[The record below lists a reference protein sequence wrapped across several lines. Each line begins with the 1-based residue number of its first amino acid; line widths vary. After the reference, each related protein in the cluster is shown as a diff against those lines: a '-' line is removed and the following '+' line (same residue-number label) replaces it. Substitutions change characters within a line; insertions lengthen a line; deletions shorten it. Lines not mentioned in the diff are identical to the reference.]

1 MEATSKPKFVYVT
14 YIATTPEKLWEALT
28 KADFTEKYWFGS
40 RIESDWKVGSP
51 FTIHTGVPD
60 KDWQGKVLQCD
71 PPRLL
76 SYTFRVL
83 GGAEHFS
90 RVVFQLEQQGPVVKL
105 TLTHDEL
112 DEKDEK
118 FYKGI
123 IQGWPAVLSNLKSLL
138 EGGRPLVPK
147 PC

>member
-1 MEATSKPKFVYVT
+1 M
-14 YIATTPEKLWEALT
+14 
-28 KADFTEKYWFGS
+28 
-40 RIESDWKVGSP
+40 
-51 FTIHTGVPD
+51 
-60 KDWQGKVLQCD
+60 LQSD

-76 SYTFRVL
+76 SYRFRVT
-83 GGAEHFS
+83 GGSEHLT

-118 FYKGI
+118 FVTGI
-123 IQGWPAVLSNLKSLL
+123 SQGWPAVLSNLKSLL

>member
-1 MEATSKPKFVYVT
+1 MDKPKFVYVT

-28 KADFTEKYWFGS
+28 SGDFTEKFWFGS

-51 FTIHTGVPD
+51 FKIHTGVPD

-76 SYTFRVL
+76 SYSFRVM
-83 GGAEHFS
+83 GSSEHFS
-90 RVVFQLEQQGPVVKL
+90 RVLFQLEQNGPVVKL

-118 FYKGI
+118 FIKGI
-123 IQGWPAVLSNLKSLL
+123 SGGWPAVLSNLKSLL
-138 EGGRPLVPK
+138 EGGHALVPR

>member
-1 MEATSKPKFVYVT
+1 MDKPKFVYVT

-28 KADFTEKYWFGS
+28 SGDFTEKYWFGS
-40 RIESDWKVGSP
+40 RIQSEWKVGSP
-51 FTIHTGVPD
+51 FKINTGVAD
-60 KDWQGKVLQCD
+60 KDWLGKVLQCD

-76 SYTFRVL
+76 SYNFRVS
-83 GGAEHFS
+83 GSSEHFS
-90 RVVFQLEQQGPVVKL
+90 RVVFQLEQHGPLVKL

-118 FYKGI
+118 FCKGI
-123 IQGWPAVLSNLKSLL
+123 SQGWPAVLSNLKSLL
-138 EGGRPLVPK
+138 EGGHVLVPK

>member
-1 MEATSKPKFVYVT
+1 METTSKPKFMYVT

-40 RIESDWKVGSP
+40 RIQSEWKVGSP
-51 FTIHTGVPD
+51 FTIHTGVAD
-60 KDWQGKVLQCD
+60 KDWQGEVLQCD

-76 SYTFRVL
+76 SYAFRVA
-83 GGAEHFS
+83 GGAEHFT
-90 RVVFQLEQQGPVVKL
+90 RVVFQLEQHGPVMKL

-112 DEKDEK
+112 DEKDVK
-118 FYKGI
+118 FYTGI
-123 IQGWPAVLSNLKSLL
+123 SQGWPAVLSNLKSLL
-138 EGGRPLVPK
+138 EGGNPLVPR

>member
-1 MEATSKPKFVYVT
+1 METTIKPKFVYVT

-40 RIESDWKVGSP
+40 RIESAWKVGSP
-51 FTIHTGVPD
+51 FKIHTGVAD
-60 KDWQGKVLQCD
+60 KDWQGEVLQCD

-76 SYTFRVL
+76 SYTFQVL
-83 GGAEHFS
+83 GRKEHFS
-90 RVVFQLEQQGPVVKL
+90 RVVFQLEQHGPVVKL

-112 DEKDEK
+112 DEKDDK
-118 FYKGI
+118 FYTGI
-123 IQGWPAVLSNLKSLL
+123 SQGWPAVLSNLKSLL
-138 EGGRPLVPK
+138 EGGHPLVPR